1 MRKKERA
8 LEMLARLHKRY
19 PVKGTHLTF
28 STVWELFVATVLS
41 AQCTDERV
49 NKVTPVLFERWP
61 TPEDLAQADVLDV
74 ESVVRSTGFYRN
86 KAKNIVAAAKRVVDV
101 YDGEVPR
108 TLKDITSLAGAARK
122 TASVVLWNGYR
133 INEGIAID
141 THVKRIVFRMGLT
154 TSTNPTVVEKDLLPL
169 FPRDEWGFVNHMLVS
184 FGRDVC
190 NARSPLCDQCEMA
203 EFCPRKG
210 VKRS

>member
-19 PVKGTHLTF
+19 PVKGVHLHF
-28 STVWELFVATVLS
+28 KNVWELFVATVLS

-61 TPEDLAQADVLDV
+61 TPADLAEADIQEV
-74 ESVVRSTGFYRN
+74 EAVVRSTGFYRN
-86 KAKNIVAAAKRVVDV
+86 KAKNIVAAAQRVVEV
-101 YDGEVPR
+101 YEGEIPR
-108 TLKDITSLAGAARK
+108 TAKEVMTLAGAARK
-122 TASVVLWNGYR
+122 TANVVLWNGYR

-154 TSTNPTVVEKDLLPL
+154 KSTNPTTVEKDLLPL
-169 FPRDEWGFVNHMLVS
+169 FPQEEWGFVNHMLVS

-190 NARSPLCDQCEMA
+190 IARSPQCDVCEMA
-203 EFCPRKG
+203 EFCPKKG
-210 VKRS
+210 VVK

>member
-8 LEMLARLHKRY
+8 LEVLARLHKRY
-19 PVKGTHLTF
+19 PVKGVHLHF
-28 STVWELFVATVLS
+28 KNVWELFVATVLS

-61 TPEDLAQADVLDV
+61 TPADLAVADVQDV
-74 ESVVRSTGFYRN
+74 EAVVRSTGFYRN
-86 KAKNIVAAAKRVVDV
+86 KAKNIVAAAQRVVEE
-101 YDGEVPR
+101 YNGEIPR
-108 TLKDITSLAGAARK
+108 TAKEVMTLAGAARK
-122 TASVVLWNGYR
+122 TANVVLWNGYR

-154 TSTNPTVVEKDLLPL
+154 KSTNPTVVEKDLLPL
-169 FPRDEWGFVNHMLVS
+169 FPREEWGFVNHMLVS

-190 NARSPLCDQCEMA
+190 IARSPKCDICEMA
-203 EFCPRKG
+203 EFCPKKG
-210 VKRS
+210 VAK